1 MCLEY
6 RTICT
11 DSLPRAILTQNA
23 LLMILLRGRQSSSL
37 LHPPISVILENCDPV
52 YLELLQI
59 FETST
64 DHVGE
69 KISCVVF
76 FQILSGGLTR
86 ALTLFRPLLPPSA
99 SLMITIPA
107 GLEEYL
113 LSSKLRS
120 K

>member
-37 LHPPISVILENCDPV
+37 LHPPISVILENRDPV

-69 KISCVVF
+69 KRSCVVF

-99 SLMITIPA
+99 SL
-107 GLEEYL
+107 
-113 LSSKLRS
+113 
-120 K
+120 